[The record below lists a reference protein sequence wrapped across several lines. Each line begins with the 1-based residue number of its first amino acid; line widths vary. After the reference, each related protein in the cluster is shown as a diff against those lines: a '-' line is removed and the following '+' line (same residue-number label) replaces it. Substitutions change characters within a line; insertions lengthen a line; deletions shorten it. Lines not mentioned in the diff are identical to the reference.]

1 MRRRLKTRLIF
12 RLLILAMASCQK
24 TARTS
29 TDRHDEPSAPAHL
42 SELTPAQVRR
52 IVVRGRGREKAEIK
66 KAASARAEKS
76 MTIDEAL
83 RGRHVNAD
91 RPILDRGLLDSMEHR
106 HYTKNEQMARKKI
119 MNALWQTPFGQMYL
133 AYLTDDKSK
142 TDIVAAAHQIVDRT
156 YGEPNQTVTRIGALH
171 LLTEDI
177 YLSGMMDQNVLSRI
191 VLLNGS
197 LTSARV
203 RASQNTP
210 KELAYQAALF
220 FIASLPFGS
229 PIVRREGW
237 KLLSIFGRNIKSLL
251 TVNGFSGYPSESAR
265 LHLSSLFTRDVFK
278 DYEIGKS
285 VSFFFSTFGPFSMV
299 FVFWT
304 DWSQAVTGENV
315 HDTLLLHGL
324 DKLIDMANF

>member
-1 MRRRLKTRLIF
+1 MRRGLKSRLVF
-12 RLLILAMASCQK
+12 HLLILAMASCQK

-29 TDRHDEPSAPAHL
+29 TDSQDDVSASHL
-42 SELTPAQVRR
+42 SELSPEQIRR
-52 IVVRGRGREKAEIK
+52 IVVRGHGREKAEIK
-66 KAASARAEKS
+66 KAASTRGEKS
-76 MTIDEAL
+76 LTIDEAL
-83 RGRHVNAD
+83 RGQNVNAD
-91 RPILDRGLLDSMEHR
+91 RPVINGGLLGSMKR
-106 HYTKNEQMARKKI
+106 RGYTKNEQMARKKI

-142 TDIVAAAHQIVDRT
+142 ADVVAAAHQIVDRT

-177 YLSGMMDQNVLSRI
+177 YLSGMMDQDVLSRI
-191 VLLNGS
+191 ILLNGS

-220 FIASLPFGS
+220 FLASLPFGS
-229 PIVRREGW
+229 PVVRREGW
-237 KLLSIFGRNIKSLL
+237 KLLSIFGRNIKSLM
-251 TVNGFSGYPSESAR
+251 TFKGFSGYPTEDAR
-265 LHLSSLFTRDVFK
+265 LHLSNLFSRDVFK

-315 HDTLLLHGL
+315 HDTLLLRGL